1 MDMKALHFLQ
11 HFHRVETILQPEV
24 LILLLWFGKVILKKM
39 TKNLLKILEL
49 NLVQMKNR
57 PVVFHQFKV
66 SFQLKDLAQKW
77 HREQVQWNLK
87 EMYHQQNRWL
97 VFLNKELKTQILV
110 KVQLELARNKLI
122 LMIIIQEEEVVKN

>member
-1 MDMKALHFLQ
+1 
-11 HFHRVETILQPEV
+11 
-24 LILLLWFGKVILKKM
+24 M

-57 PVVFHQFKV
+57 SVVFLQRKINL
-66 SFQLKDLAQKW
+66 QLKELAQKW
-77 HREQVQWNLK
+77 HREQVRWNLK

-97 VFLNKELKTQILV
+97 VYINREPKTQILV

-122 LMIIIQEEEVVKN
+122 LMIIIQEEAVEKN